1 MQSPLKILFIDDH
14 EGMRD
19 SLSFLLEH
27 RNPGLKIYAAGN
39 VRKAVMYLKSNPD
52 ISMAIVDLNLNGE
65 NGLDGI
71 PEYRTINPDIKIIVY
86 TMFNDPIHIED
97 SLKADVQ
104 GYITKDMGVED
115 IEKAINSVSEG
126 NIYYSA
132 DAQKIMYGMF
142 HKSSM
147 TSSDEN
153 GSQTANSVSNQD
165 KTMQLFSNYKA
176 LTKKEQEVFVLLAE
190 KKDIY
195 EVAETLNKSVKTV
208 QNQKSLI
215 YQKLNIK
222 DRLELL
228 ETARALGVII

>member
-1 MQSPLKILFIDDH
+1 
-14 EGMRD
+14 MRD
-19 SLSFLLEH
+19 SLGFLLEH

-39 VRKAVMYLKSNPD
+39 IKKAVMYLKANPD
-52 ISMAIVDLNLNGE
+52 ISIAIVDLNLNGE
-65 NGLDGI
+65 NGLAGI
-71 PEYRTINPDIKIIVY
+71 QEYRAINPDIKIIVY

-115 IEKAINSVSEG
+115 IEKAVNSVAEG

-132 DAQKIMYGMF
+132 DAQKIMYSMF
-142 HKSSM
+142 HKSSI
-147 TSSDEN
+147 SSDTN
-153 GSQTANSVSNQD
+153 KD
-165 KTMQLFSNYKA
+165 KQQISCNTNNMTMQLFSNYKA

-190 KKDIY
+190 NNDIY
-195 EVAETLNKSVKTV
+195 QVAEALKKSVKTV
-208 QNQKSLI
+208 QNQKSAI

-228 ETARALGVII
+228 ETAKILGVII